1 MARRLKVPP
10 EPAGGGVG
18 AGAAAGAGAA
28 DADAVAADFA
38 VAALVES
45 VWVKDAPSAE

>member
-10 EPAGGGVG
+10 EPGGGVG

-45 VWVKDAPSAE
+45 VSVKDAPSAE